1 MKRSLVLTIVAL
13 LLCASPVLAQETP
26 QSTQVPT
33 EVVATAEPTPT
44 VIDEIQDEAET
55 NLTAM
60 VIAAISLVVLFLCVV
75 LTFAVVQIGRSVP
88 ASFAGVY
95 FNTAYAGQRLLNSR
109 IDDLAKEAA
118 KSEPTWDDDVV
129 AIAKKYTDEQ
139 LKQLVEIARERGV
152 IIGDGEPQ
160 G

>member
-1 MKRSLVLTIVAL
+1 M
-13 LLCASPVLAQETP
+13 AQETP
-26 QSTQVPT
+26 QSTQAPT
-33 EVVATAEPTPT
+33 EVTATEEPTPT
-44 VIDEIQDEAET
+44 VVDEIQAEAET
-55 NLTAM
+55 NLTALA
-60 VIAAISLVVLFLCVV
+60 IGAISLVVLFLCVV

-88 ASFAGVY
+88 ASFAGIY
-95 FNTAYAGQRLLNSR
+95 FNTAYAGQQFLNSR
-109 IDDLAKEAA
+109 IDDMAKEAA

-139 LKQLVEIARERGV
+139 LRQLVEVARERGV

>member
-1 MKRSLVLTIVAL
+1 M
-13 LLCASPVLAQETP
+13 AQETP
-26 QSTQVPT
+26 QSTQAPT
-33 EVVATAEPTPT
+33 EVVATEEPTPT
-44 VIDEIQDEAET
+44 VVDEIQAETET
-55 NLTAM
+55 NLTALA
-60 VIAAISLVVLFLCVV
+60 IGAISLVVLFLCVV

-88 ASFAGVY
+88 ASFAGIY
-95 FNTAYAGQRLLNSR
+95 FNTAYAGQQLLSAR
-109 IDDLAKEAA
+109 IDDMAKEAA

-139 LKQLVEIARERGV
+139 LRQLVEVARERGV